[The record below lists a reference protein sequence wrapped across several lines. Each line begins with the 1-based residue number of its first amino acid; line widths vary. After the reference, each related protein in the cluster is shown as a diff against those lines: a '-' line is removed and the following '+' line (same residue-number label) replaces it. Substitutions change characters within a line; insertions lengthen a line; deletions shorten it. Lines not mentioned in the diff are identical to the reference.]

1 MYNIRR
7 VYVCVYV
14 YMYIYTHT
22 HLSIHTHTQIPEKD
36 SNVLSNLKAMLYFKI
51 TFNTL
56 MISLLLHFCYTYTLN
71 IMRIMTSNYTEIL
84 NSKQMKES
92 DLTCH
97 WKLLI
102 VPVWREKG
110 SKFWEMSQ
118 IHFPLALAKNI
129 SHKWKI

>member
-36 SNVLSNLKAMLYFKI
+36 SNVLSDLKAMLYFKI

-56 MISLLLHFCYTYTLN
+56 MISFLLHFCYTYTLN
-71 IMRIMTSNYTEIL
+71 IMR
-84 NSKQMKES
+84 NS
-92 DLTCH
+92 
-97 WKLLI
+97 
-102 VPVWREKG
+102 
-110 SKFWEMSQ
+110 
-118 IHFPLALAKNI
+118 
-129 SHKWKI
+129 